1 MFVIYRVT
9 FLTGPAQKSSKYG
22 TGPTQQQKMTKY
34 TGPTQDTEDD
44 WVFNNFEHYD
54 SLSNNVKC
62 QDGARIHT
70 SNASLDF
77 LQQAFGDRIMTGRRR
92 GQMMDWPASSPDLS
106 PADFWLHGYLKVSSN
121 F

>member
-1 MFVIYRVT
+1 MPRREWSVPQRR
-9 FLTGPAQKSSKYG
+9 FLVEKKSRQCLDQEGGRGQFFSRC
-22 TGPTQQQKMTKY
+22 
-34 TGPTQDTEDD
+34 
-44 WVFNNFEHYD
+44 NFENND

-77 LQQAFGDRIMTGRRR
+77 LQEVFGDRIMTGRQR
-92 GQMMDWPASSPDLS
+92 GQMMDWPAASPDLS

>member
-1 MFVIYRVT
+1 M
-9 FLTGPAQKSSKYG
+9 KSSLKSRQCLDQEG
-22 TGPTQQQKMTKY
+22 GRGQ
-34 TGPTQDTEDD
+34 
-44 WVFNNFEHYD
+44 FFSRCNFKNDD
-54 SLSNNVKC
+54 SLSTVKC

-77 LQQAFGDRIMTGRRR
+77 LQEVFGDRIMTGRQR
-92 GQMMDWPASSPDLS
+92 GQMMDWPAASPDLS

>member
-1 MFVIYRVT
+1 MAEGNFQ
-9 FLTGPAQKSSKYG
+9 TGAALLLRNLMTSLANFGIFRQISKISI
-22 TGPTQQQKMTKY
+22 
-34 TGPTQDTEDD
+34 
-44 WVFNNFEHYD
+44 V
-54 SLSNNVKC
+54 SNYVLNC

-77 LQQAFGDRIMTGRRR
+77 LQGVFGDRIMTGRRR

-106 PADFWLHGYLKVSSN
+106 AADFWLHGYLKVSSIEQ